1 MTARVQ
7 VPKQAKRG
15 EVIEIRIASQHPME
29 TGFRLDDGGRA
40 ITKNVVNKFT
50 CRYNGIE
57 IFRAEMGS
65 GIAANPLLDFFTVA
79 DVSGEL
85 VFDWIDDEGQ
95 TGSERVALT
104 VNG

>member
-1 MTARVQ
+1 
-7 VPKQAKRG
+7 
-15 EVIEIRIASQHPME
+15 
-29 TGFRLDDGGRA
+29 
-40 ITKNVVNKFT
+40 
-50 CRYNGIE
+50 
-57 IFRAEMGS
+57 MGS

>member
-1 MTARVQ
+1 
-7 VPKQAKRG
+7 
-15 EVIEIRIASQHPME
+15 
-29 TGFRLDDGGRA
+29 
-40 ITKNVVNKFT
+40 
-50 CRYNGIE
+50 
-57 IFRAEMGS
+57 MGS
-65 GIAANPLLDFFTVA
+65 GIAANLLLDFFTVA